1 MYQTRHTM
9 AVGTRVANYF
19 ESVRE
24 RKAKRSSSR
33 KTSPV
38 GKSRKGKTKS
48 AYVYPASAK
57 KQFDDGNLRM

>member
-1 MYQTRHTM
+1 MYQTRRAV

-19 ESVRE
+19 ESMRE

-33 KTSPV
+33 KTSPA

-48 AYVYPASAK
+48 AYVQPASAE
-57 KQFDDGNLRM
+57 KQFEGGNLMM